1 MKITE
6 VRLGKISVPL
16 RVPFKTAL
24 RSVDSVEDVVVEIHT
39 DTGHTGYGEAPPTGA
54 ITGDTTG
61 AIIGAI
67 QDHIAKSIIGMDV
80 DDFEDV
86 LQKVQK
92 CVVKNSSAKAAVDI
106 ALWDLY
112 GQLYKIPVYKLM
124 GGARKNIVTDITISV
139 NDPETMAADAI
150 NAIQRGYDCL
160 KIKVGVNPK
169 LDIDRLAAVRKAV
182 GDDVCIRIDANTAWE
197 PKEAVRIL
205 NGMQEKGL
213 QIELVEQPV
222 KAHDLEGLKYVTENS
237 YVPVLADE
245 SVFSPEDAVKI
256 MQMRAADLVNIK
268 LMKCGGLYNA
278 LKIVSAAEVYGV
290 ECMLGCMLEAKISR
304 SDLVIALGGGVIGDL
319 AGFAAS
325 SYLRGVRL
333 VQIPTSLLAQVDSSV
348 GGKVA
353 VDLPEGKNLVGAFY
367 QPSLVLIDPLVLN
380 TLKER
385 FINDGMGE
393 VIKYGCI
400 KDADLFS
407 TLESHSSFEDLKEEL
422 PAIITRCVDIKRMV
436 VENDQFDTGER
447 MLLNFGHTLAHTIEQ
462 HFHYQRE
469 SHGEAVAI
477 GMYQITRIAE
487 EKGLTPKGT
496 ADRIQQV
503 LKTYGLP
510 FECGLTLGTLT
521 EAIALDKKNLNGN
534 LNVILLHEI
543 GDSYIKATDIQFF
556 AETARLV

>member
-1 MKITE
+1 MKLT
-6 VRLGKISVPL
+6 VNLGKNSYPIYIERGILKEAAERIAEVYRGSKIMIISDD
-16 RVPFKTAL
+16 RVY
-24 RSVDSVEDVVVEIHT
+24 SY
-39 DTGHTGYGEAPPTGA
+39 YGEALKKNLSEKYECTETVIPHGEPSKA
-54 ITGDTTG
+54 
-61 AIIGAI
+61 
-67 QDHIAKSIIGMDV
+67 
-80 DDFEDV
+80 FETLPGV
-86 LQKVQK
+86 Y
-92 CVVKNSSAKAAVDI
+92 SS
-106 ALWDLY
+106 L
-112 GQLYKIPVYKLM
+112 
-124 GGARKNIVTDITISV
+124 
-139 NDPETMAADAI
+139 
-150 NAIQRGYDCL
+150 
-160 KIKVGVNPK
+160 
-169 LDIDRLAAVRKAV
+169 
-182 GDDVCIRIDANTAWE
+182 
-197 PKEAVRIL
+197 
-205 NGMQEKGL
+205 
-213 QIELVEQPV
+213 
-222 KAHDLEGLKYVTENS
+222 
-237 YVPVLADE
+237 
-245 SVFSPEDAVKI
+245 
-256 MQMRAADLVNIK
+256 
-268 LMKCGGLYNA
+268 
-278 LKIVSAAEVYGV
+278 
-290 ECMLGCMLEAKISR
+290 LEAKISR

-496 ADRIQQV
+496 AERIQKV

-543 GDSYIKATDIQFF
+543 GDSYIEATDIQFF